1 MSLPEHST
9 RNLSAEV
16 PLSEEEMPRISG
28 TRMAPVV
35 SVVIL
40 SILPETAEVCGPM
53 VLLLVVS
60 KVSEHLAEEEA
71 LKSVE
76 ASLEVETAL
85 LVVAMVLLLWHPC

>member
-1 MSLPEHST
+1 
-9 RNLSAEV
+9 
-16 PLSEEEMPRISG
+16 MPRTSG
-28 TRMAPVV
+28 TRMEPVV

-40 SILPETAEVCGPM
+40 SILLETAEVCGPT

-71 LKSVE
+71 LKSAEV
-76 ASLEVETAL
+76 SLEVEMAL